1 MLHLSGPWLT
11 DRLYAI
17 GTRRI
22 RSLREIDENDV
33 ARAWLGE
40 LTQRERLLNSALHLS
55 VLAGI
60 GVTVLLL
67 FGFGRLHE
75 IPPRT
80 GSRRSVDG
88 RLSVPEASL
97 FRLLQDFRPLQSEHD
112 VHRQGD
118 KPVLLLPAAALE
130 VEGYTY
136 NWALLDDV
144 EDKPVVLVVDA
155 QRPVS
160 GDCRDG
166 VVELITETEANIP
179 VDVGAATAH
188 QSPSR

>member
-1 MLHLSGPWLT
+1 MAPPTASKLSV
-11 DRLYAI
+11 RNV
-17 GTRRI
+17 
-22 RSLREIDENDV
+22 RSLREINENDF
-33 ARAWLGE
+33 ARGWL
-40 LTQRERLLNSALHLS
+40 
-55 VLAGI
+55 
-60 GVTVLLL
+60 
-67 FGFGRLHE
+67 
-75 IPPRT
+75 